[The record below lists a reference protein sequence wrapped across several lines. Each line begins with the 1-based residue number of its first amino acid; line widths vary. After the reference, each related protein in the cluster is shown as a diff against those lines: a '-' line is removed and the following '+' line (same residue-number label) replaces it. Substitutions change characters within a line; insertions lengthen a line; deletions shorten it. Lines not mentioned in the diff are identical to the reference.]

1 MRRPLAVLT
10 MLGLVAAA
18 CSGGGPIGPAA
29 DTGAAE
35 AVETQSPSESIAD
48 PVGEA
53 PGGPS
58 VDAMVAE
65 DEEGAPFAVLAD
77 EMMLDELYVGYFAE
91 WPTPHQAS
99 QAAPTYDE
107 VLDLMVNWIPFAS
120 GDDMGRAL
128 EAGDIDIAYSQGL
141 ASFAASVAS
150 GAGLLLVG
158 VAAINVGAEQ
168 AAAAGPVLGVIST
181 TGVFAAVYPDTV
193 TGFLQVNENTY
204 RAYNLSREPFIDTI
218 AAAAGTDRDATAA
231 LLDAFT
237 FPERDAQLSGGWLT
251 GTVQQVLSEQIDS
264 LAATG
269 EVEPAPEN
277 YDAFIDTS
285 FLESVS

>member
-1 MRRPLAVLT
+1 M
-10 MLGLVAAA
+10 
-18 CSGGGPIGPAA
+18 
-29 DTGAAE
+29 
-35 AVETQSPSESIAD
+35 
-48 PVGEA
+48 
-53 PGGPS
+53 
-58 VDAMVAE
+58 
-65 DEEGAPFAVLAD
+65 
-77 EMMLDELYVGYFAE
+77 
-91 WPTPHQAS
+91 PHQAC
-99 QAAPTYDE
+99 QGGPPCDE
-107 VLDLMVNWIPFAS
+107 VLDLRVNWIPFAS